1 MQLLNWFSE
10 GLIAEVNVDL
20 RLGEEAVD
28 FHDGDAEC
36 DIITW
41 SLHVNAFYAKFSL
54 DRTPK
59 STQNYFAVERAL
71 SENGESEN
79 ITEVLCFLG
88 DGVLAL
94 QTQPLPTPRPWR
106 Y

>member
-1 MQLLNWFSE
+1 MTVILYSWFQ
-10 GLIAEVNVDL
+10 
-20 RLGEEAVD
+20 AVD

-59 STQNYFAVERAL
+59 LTQNYFGKGHTL
-71 SENGESEN
+71 SHWLRRRFLNAETEPGEHR
-79 ITEVLCFLG
+79 CYG
-88 DGVLAL
+88 DHVRVGLIKA
-94 QTQPLPTPRPWR
+94 
-106 Y
+106 